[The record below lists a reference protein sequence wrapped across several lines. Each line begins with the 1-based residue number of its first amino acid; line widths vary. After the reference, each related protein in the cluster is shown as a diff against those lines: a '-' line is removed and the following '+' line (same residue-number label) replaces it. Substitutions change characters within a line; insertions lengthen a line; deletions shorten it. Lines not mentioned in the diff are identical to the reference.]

1 MKAVHNL
8 PEGYKD
14 ILSIDLQKDKKLF
27 LLINILATV
36 IIVVMA
42 VPMHFLVPI
51 TSLFDVSKGL
61 KAYTIRFVVL
71 FVAMVAYIV
80 LHELVHG
87 ITMKIL
93 GTKKIK
99 YGFTGLLAYA
109 GSDDYY
115 DKKSYITIAL
125 APIVIWGVVLAIIN
139 IFVSSEW
146 FWVVYFIQLLNVSG
160 AAGDMY
166 VTVKFAKLPKDIL
179 VRDYGVS
186 MTVYSAE

>member
-51 TSLFDVSKGL
+51 TSLFDISKGL

-71 FVAMVAYIV
+71 FVAMIAYIV

>member
-1 MKAVHNL
+1 M
-8 PEGYKD
+8 
-14 ILSIDLQKDKKLF
+14 
-27 LLINILATV
+27 
-36 IIVVMA
+36 
-42 VPMHFLVPI
+42 
-51 TSLFDVSKGL
+51 
-61 KAYTIRFVVL
+61 
-71 FVAMVAYIV
+71 
-80 LHELVHG
+80 
-87 ITMKIL
+87 
-93 GTKKIK
+93 
-99 YGFTGLLAYA
+99 AYA

>member
-1 MKAVHNL
+1 
-8 PEGYKD
+8 
-14 ILSIDLQKDKKLF
+14 
-27 LLINILATV
+27 
-36 IIVVMA
+36 MA

-71 FVAMVAYIV
+71 FVAMIAYIV

>member
-71 FVAMVAYIV
+71 FVAMIAYIV